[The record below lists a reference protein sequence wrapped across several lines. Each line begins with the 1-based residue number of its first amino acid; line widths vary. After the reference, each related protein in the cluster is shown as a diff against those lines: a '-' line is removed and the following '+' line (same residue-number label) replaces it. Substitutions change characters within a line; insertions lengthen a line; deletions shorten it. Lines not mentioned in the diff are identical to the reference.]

1 MRAFVQKQNQPQ
13 QTLSSQSQS
22 YDVQARSRFNI
33 TSTLA
38 HDFSR
43 IPVQPKLAVSSP
55 ADTYEQE
62 ADRLS
67 EQVMNMSGSE
77 SMDTGERGCSKCQT
91 TQSRQEHQPM
101 RREGAGSN

>member
-1 MRAFVQKQNQPQ
+1 MKAFLQKQNQPQ
-13 QTLSSQSQS
+13 PTLSSQAQR
-22 YDVQARSRFNI
+22 YDVHARSSF
-33 TSTLA
+33 TSPLA

-43 IPVQPKLAVSSP
+43 IPVQPRLAVSSP